1 MNILAYDNKILTL
14 GGNVIIPPDG
24 SNIETQ
30 EKNITLTSNGTTN
43 ILPDSGKFLSKVGVT
58 VAVPSDAKVE
68 QEKTT
73 TITSNGI
80 SQVTPDSGKTLS
92 KVSITVAVP
101 SDAKEE
107 QEKTA
112 TPSTS
117 QVIITPDIG
126 KTLSKV
132 TVSAIQTEEKTVTA
146 NGTVTPS
153 SGKFLTKVTVNVPVG
168 GSGTGL
174 DLAEIEYGNYS
185 FSDGVIVFS
194 LMKNGAATKFENF
207 LAKIVSLDGTK
218 TYYFSAFLFANEY
231 YATIGSSDGV
241 GMAKAVHY
249 DAINGKYTWNLADSG
264 FPQSFIYE
272 GNFELSFYSLEP
284 VQND

>member
-117 QVIITPDIG
+117 QVIITPDTG

-153 SGKFLTKVTVNVPVG
+153 SGKFLSKVTVNVPTG
-168 GSGTGL
+168 GSSSGL
-174 DLAEIEYGNYS
+174 TLTEIPHSN
-185 FSDGVIVFS
+185 FSTSEGVMVFS
-194 LMKNGAATKFENF
+194 LLNGTTKVQYDEF
-207 LAKIVSLDGTK
+207 LAKITILTGDV
-218 TYYFSAFLFANEY
+218 YYFTTYFWGGDY
-231 YATIGSSDGV
+231 YSTINSSV
-241 GMAKAVHY
+241 GLEK
-249 DAINGKYTWNLADSG
+249 IKNGLTYNSSNQLYTWVLADS
-264 FPQSFIYE
+264 SSTIE
-272 GNFELSFYSLEP
+272 ELSTGDFDVSFYALQP
-284 VQND
+284 